1 MVEYFDWFVQE
12 TSRWIS
18 QMNTTQWFMALT
30 VVAVVGF
37 MCMRGFGS
45 RSNY

>member
-1 MVEYFDWFVQE
+1 MVEYCDWLLQE
-12 TSRWIS
+12 ASLWIN
-18 QMNTTQWFMALT
+18 QMTTTQWFMALV